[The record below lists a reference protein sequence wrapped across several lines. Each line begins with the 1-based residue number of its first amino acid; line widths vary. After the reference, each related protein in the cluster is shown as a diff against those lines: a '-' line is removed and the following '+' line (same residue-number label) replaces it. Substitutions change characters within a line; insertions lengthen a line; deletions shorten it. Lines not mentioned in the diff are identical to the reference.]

1 LKQTPKTGQP
11 VTNNIENQSPEPEV
25 EKDYNT
31 GKLLCTLG
39 VIACGLLMF
48 TLPLSKVILAA
59 DMFTHFS
66 LHYMVAGGACL
77 AGFFMPRWHWQT
89 AVALTLAGMVMIGYT
104 ATHKSQATEQVA
116 AAGEQRLKLMT
127 FNTWLQNKNWRA
139 VVNEI
144 ISKDPD
150 VVTLLE
156 FGQEKAPLL
165 AALKGRYPYQVNCQ
179 KIRSCHMAVLSRY
192 PFVDSKVR
200 TRWRGPPYVRVRFG
214 KKLANLNLFA
224 IHTIRPPHFRAHLR
238 QINAFSAAVNDK
250 KGLKIV
256 MGDFNSTPFSRTLN
270 AFANKTK
277 LKRITST
284 PSWPALFVNLPQIA
298 IDHIFVSP
306 KIKVLSPHRLGNA
319 SGSDHFPV
327 NAIVSIPVR

>member
-1 LKQTPKTGQP
+1 MKKTPPTDQP
-11 VTNNIENQSPEPEV
+11 VINDPKGPGHEAEV
-25 EKDYNT
+25 EIDYNT
-31 GKLLCTLG
+31 GKLLCVLG
-39 VIACGLLMF
+39 VIACGLLMLS
-48 TLPLSKVILAA
+48 LPVSKVILAA
-59 DMFTHFS
+59 DMFTHFA

-77 AGFFMPRWHWQT
+77 AGFFMSRWHWQT
-89 AVALTLAGMVMIGYT
+89 AVVLTIAGVVMIGYT
-104 ATHKSQATEQVA
+104 ATHKSQATEKVA

-127 FNTWLQNKNWRA
+127 FNTWLQNNNWRA

-150 VVTLLE
+150 IVTLLE

-165 AALKGRYPYQVNCQ
+165 AALKDRYPYQVNCQ
-179 KIRSCHMAVLSRY
+179 KIHSCHMAVLSRY
-192 PFVDSKVR
+192 PFVESKVR

-238 QINAFSAAVNDK
+238 QIGVFSAAVNDK

-270 AFANKTK
+270 TFANRTK

-284 PSWPALFVNLPQIA
+284 PSWPAHIAELPQVA

-306 KIKVLSPHRLGNA
+306 AINVLSPHRLGNR

-327 NAIVSIPVR
+327 NAIVSIPKT